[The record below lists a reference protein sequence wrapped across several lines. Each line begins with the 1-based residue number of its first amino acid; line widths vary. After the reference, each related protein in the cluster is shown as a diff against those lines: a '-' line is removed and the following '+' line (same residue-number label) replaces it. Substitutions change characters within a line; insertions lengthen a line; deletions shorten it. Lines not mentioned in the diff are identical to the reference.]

1 MGWSASRYRAT
12 CRASTPR
19 WRRRSCCTRFCDSEP
34 ALLPSAPPDP
44 DESFLDGGFEELGGV
59 RHPELLHHVGAVR
72 FDGLHA
78 DLEGCPDLPVFEA
91 VLDQM
96 EDLLLAVRQGRGP
109 VSFLPF
115 HACVPPDSKSV
126 YSSR

>member
-1 MGWSASRYRAT
+1 MGWSASGYRAT

-34 ALLPSAPPDP
+34 ALVPSAPPDP
-44 DESFLDGGFEELGGV
+44 DEPFLDGGSQELGCV

-78 DLEGCPDLPVFEA
+78 DLEARSDPPLLEAIPDHLQA
-91 VLDQM
+91 
-96 EDLLLAVRQGRGP
+96 
-109 VSFLPF
+109 FL
-115 HACVPPDSKSV
+115 
-126 YSSR
+126 